1 MNNRIVIKLLD
12 SIISILVYA
21 IILIASSL
29 VFKNTIHIDNSLF
42 GLYSLL
48 ASTIIF
54 ILNRTVKPILIWLTL
69 PLTALTLGLFYP
81 VVNVIIL
88 KLTDYILMSHFQV
101 HGYIMPFFLAIIIS
115 ITYMI
120 LEHFINK
127 ILKVK

>member
-1 MNNRIVIKLLD
+1 MNNKIAIKILD

-21 IILIASSL
+21 IILIGTSL
-29 VFKNTIHIDNSLF
+29 IFKNTIHIDNSLF

-54 ILNRTVKPILIWLTL
+54 ILNRTVKPLLIWLTL

-88 KLTDYILMSHFQV
+88 KITDFILMSHFQIN
-101 HGYIMPFFLAIIIS
+101 GYIMPFFLAILIS
-115 ITYMI
+115 FSYMI
-120 LEHFINK
+120 MEHFVNK